1 MEYFEENIAR
11 VIRSIRDSATFPLSS
26 ALLGM
31 NPQQTV
37 ANTMASKS
45 GEYSRSNGQLRKT
58 EVEGLRASEPAPKCW
73 RCPKSEVPTGSRR

>member
-45 GEYSRSNGQLRKT
+45 GEYS
-58 EVEGLRASEPAPKCW
+58 
-73 RCPKSEVPTGSRR
+73 